1 VFEKKKKMTTTFV
14 NFFDGFAQ
22 KKATTIVVAF
32 FNGFAVKKVMT
43 SMSSPSSMVV
53 VL

>member
-1 VFEKKKKMTTTFV
+1 MTTTFV